1 MDKNSLV
8 VVNGEISVVA
18 EVLSKYTEL
27 KQQRD
32 KLDKEI
38 KDIESQLKSELK
50 ELVSETT
57 KVGNF
62 TYVVSGGF
70 YTYEFDLDLLKR
82 EQPLTYLQYLK
93 PKQSKETCAL
103 RFGKAK

>member
-1 MDKNSLV
+1 MDKNNLV

-18 EVLSKYTEL
+18 EVLSKYTDL

-38 KDIESQLKSELK
+38 KEIESEIKNELA
-50 ELVSETT
+50 EMVNETT

-70 YTYEFDLDLLKR
+70 YTYEFDLETMKK
-82 EQPLTYLQYLK
+82 EQPLIYLQYLK
-93 PKQSKETCAL
+93 PKQSKITCAL
-103 RFGKAK
+103 KYGKAN